1 MSADKSN
8 NILWKITRKV
18 NGRTEY
24 MISATKWGLDP
35 KFAKLFGT
43 QREAKTFLKDKDLK
57 GSVRRFEL

>member
-8 NILWKITRKV
+8 NILWKVTRKT

-43 QREAKTFLKDKDLK
+43 QREAKGFLKEKGIK
-57 GSVRRFEL
+57 GSVRRYKL